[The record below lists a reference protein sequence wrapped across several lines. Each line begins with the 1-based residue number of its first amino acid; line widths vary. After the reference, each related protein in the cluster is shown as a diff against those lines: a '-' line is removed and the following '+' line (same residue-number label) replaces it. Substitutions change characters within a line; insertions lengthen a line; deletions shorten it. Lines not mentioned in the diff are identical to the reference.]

1 MVRTGGGSMA
11 NTDEGKMGKSNIFF
25 KVVENLLLGIFH
37 LTKFLSR
44 ILPPQ
49 ILNSL
54 FSGIG
59 SIVFYALPGMSQRL
73 QNKISDAL
81 PEITDQ
87 DEIKLIARHTCGAF
101 LRPMLDLIMFW
112 RHGDRIM
119 RNIDITGTEY
129 LDEADAEGKGVL
141 LLFAH
146 LGSFDLFAVVMA
158 RLDKPFTPIIFHP
171 RTTPVPKYVATLAIF
186 GQMLGC
192 DPLSPVFWVGKDT
205 VKKVRGHLAA
215 GKRVGVTFDVDGNC
229 AVELFG
235 RPAALADGIAHFAI
249 DSGAPIVPFA
259 LFHGKEPLDRRL
271 IFYEPLR
278 YELTGNRS
286 DDVKTIMTEV
296 AKAGERMVR
305 EEPDEWMSWFG
316 LWHWWDR
323 AKELMED
330 KG

>member
-1 MVRTGGGSMA
+1 VEDRGVQKTNLFFKAAEAVLLSIFYITRFMSLFLPPRVLNILFDAFGAVMFYARPGMRRRL
-11 NTDEGKMGKSNIFF
+11 EGK
-25 KVVENLLLGIFH
+25 L
-37 LTKFLSR
+37 
-44 ILPPQ
+44 
-49 ILNSL
+49 
-54 FSGIG
+54 
-59 SIVFYALPGMSQRL
+59 
-73 QNKISDAL
+73 SDAM
-81 PEITDQ
+81 PELGNGR
-87 DEIKLIARHTCGAF
+87 EIDRIAIKVCGSTI
-101 LRPMLDLIMFW
+101 RPILDLVMFL
-112 RHGDRIM
+112 RHGDNIMQRI
-119 RNIDITGTEY
+119 DVTGQEY
-129 LDEADAEGKGVL
+129 LEEADAEGKGVI

-171 RTTPVPKYVATLAIF
+171 RTTPVPRYVATLALF

-215 GKRVGVTFDVDGNC
+215 GKRVGITFDVDGNC
-229 AVELFG
+229 VVELFG

-271 IFYEPLR
+271 IFYEPLS

-296 AKAGERMVR
+296 AKAGESMVR
-305 EEPDEWMSWFG
+305 EAPEEWMSWFG
-316 LWHWWDR
+316 LWHWWDI
-323 AKELMED
+323 AEEL
-330 KG
+330 KKQSI

>member
-1 MVRTGGGSMA
+1 MA
-11 NTDEGKMGKSNIFF
+11 AGVETKRGKSNIFF
-25 KVVENLLLGIFH
+25 KIVEYLLLGIFH
-37 LTKFLSR
+37 LTKTLSR
-44 ILPPQ
+44 ILPPET
-49 ILNSL
+49 L
-54 FSGIG
+54 SGIFDVFG
-59 SIVFYALPGMSQRL
+59 SIMFYALPGTSRRL

-81 PEITDQ
+81 PDLADQEEIRR
-87 DEIKLIARHTCGAF
+87 IARRTCSSF
-101 LRPMLDLIMFW
+101 LRPMLDLILFW

-119 RNIDITGTEY
+119 REMSIGGMEH
-129 LDEADAEGKGVL
+129 LEQADAEGKGVL

-158 RLDKPFTPIIFHP
+158 RLHKPFTPIIFHP
-171 RTTPVPKYVATLAIF
+171 RTTPVPKYVSTLALF

-205 VKKVRGHLAA
+205 VKKVRAHLAA

-229 AVELFG
+229 VVELFG

-249 DSGAPIVPFA
+249 DSGAPIIPFA
-259 LFHGKEPLDRRL
+259 LFHGREPLDRRL
-271 IFYEPLR
+271 VIYEPLR

-305 EEPDEWMSWFG
+305 EEPEEWMSWFG
-316 LWHWWDR
+316 LWHWWDKAR
-323 AKELMED
+323 ELMED

>member
-1 MVRTGGGSMA
+1 MEDRGVQKTSLFFRAAEAVLLS
-11 NTDEGKMGKSNIFF
+11 IFYT
-25 KVVENLLLGIFH
+25 
-37 LTKFLSR
+37 TKFLSR
-44 ILPPQ
+44 FLPPRA
-49 ILNSL
+49 LNAL
-54 FSGIG
+54 FDAFGAAM
-59 SIVFYALPGMSQRL
+59 FYARPAMRRRL
-73 QNKISDAL
+73 EGKLSDAM
-81 PEITDQ
+81 PELGDRS
-87 DEIKLIARHTCGAF
+87 EIDRIGVKVCGSAI
-101 LRPMLDLIMFW
+101 RPILDLVMFW

-119 RNIDITGTEY
+119 QNIDIKGMEN
-129 LDEADAEGKGVL
+129 LDKADAEGKGVL

-158 RLDKPFTPIIFHP
+158 RLGRPFTPIIFHP
-171 RTTPVPKYVATLAIF
+171 RTTPVPRYVATLALF

-215 GKRVGVTFDVDGNC
+215 GKHVGITFDVDGNC
-229 AVELFG
+229 VVELFG
-235 RPAALADGIAHFAI
+235 RPSALADGIAHFAI

-271 IFYEPLR
+271 IIYESLR

-305 EEPDEWMSWFG
+305 EEPAEWMSWFG
-316 LWHWWDR
+316 LRHWWDKAEELKR
-323 AKELMED
+323 EKEAEDTAK
-330 KG
+330 GR